1 MNNNLNLSSDTMN
14 QSMYVVKRNKEKELV
29 SFDKVQRRILK
40 LTGDLEPQ
48 LNGVNSYEV
57 AQSLIVKIYDGIE
70 TWRLDELAATI
81 CADKES
87 IHPDYGILASR
98 FSVSNH
104 HKNTS
109 PSFSETIR
117 ELYNDGDGLIDNYL
131 YEFVNKNKSKLNS
144 VIDYKKDFEYSF
156 FGFKTLE
163 RAYLM
168 KLNGK
173 IIERPQ
179 HMIFRVACSIHRD
192 DIKEAIKC
200 YKLMS
205 EGYFTHATPTLF
217 NMGTKREQ
225 ASSCFLLAMDDDS
238 IKGIYKTITDC
249 ALISKWAGGI
259 GLSVHNVRAKNS
271 IIKGTNGMTDGLIPM
286 LKVFNE
292 TARYVNQGGKRKGSF
307 AIYLEPWHADIEDF
321 LMLRRNTGAESERAR
336 DLFYAIW
343 IPDLF
348 MKRVENDQM
357 WSLMSPDESPNLHDC
372 YGEEFESLYE
382 KYEKEG
388 KYREQVPARKLWNI
402 IIDSQIETGTP
413 YIGFKDAINRKSNQ
427 KNLGTIRSSNLCIE
441 IVEYTS
447 KDEIAVCNLG
457 SIALPKFV
465 EYTPIITQEH
475 ITIYSKND
483 CKFCKLAK
491 KILDRQNLNYK
502 EINLDDSEESAKIMD
517 NLNKERI
524 RELELQSKE
533 CQDESCDVGI
543 NAFKIKSVPQI
554 YFGSERIGGYKE
566 LKKLTAPQF
575 NFKKLEEITKMLT
588 KNLNKVIDWNFYPVP
603 ETENSNRRH
612 RPIGVGVQGL
622 ADVFAMMRMPFD
634 SQEARE
640 LNKKIFAHMYIAS
653 LECSMDISRKRKK
666 HIQEYRK
673 LLKDESNLTSVD
685 TDRLKELKKAHFII
699 SEELKLPSQYAGSYS
714 SFIGSP
720 SHKGIL
726 QYDLWDVEPI
736 QELKLRFEKLKDDIK
751 KHGLRNSLCIA
762 LMPTAS
768 TSQILGNNECIEPYT
783 SNYYK
788 RRTLAG
794 EFKIINKYL
803 VKDLIELGI
812 WSPDIK
818 DKIILNDGS
827 IQGISEIPKEVQDLY
842 KTVWEISQK
851 CLIDM
856 SSDRGAY
863 VCQTQSLN
871 LFMNQPKHNSISS
884 MHFYSWKK
892 GSKTGIYYLRT
903 LSSAKAQ
910 KVTISMKQINESS
923 NTNIDNTDECL
934 TCSA

>member
-1 MNNNLNLSSDTMN
+1 MNNNLNFSSSTMD
-14 QSMYVVKRNKEKELV
+14 QSMYVIKRNNDKEVV

-40 LTGDLEPQ
+40 LTRDLEPQ

-98 FSVSNH
+98 FAVSNH

-117 ELYNDGDGLIDNYL
+117 ELYNDGDGPIDSYL

-144 VIDYKKDFEYSF
+144 VIDYKKDFEYSY

-168 KLNGK
+168 KLKGK

-225 ASSCFLLAMDDDS
+225 ASSCFLLTMNEDS

-259 GLSVHNVRAKNS
+259 GLSVHNIRAKNS

-307 AIYLEPWHADIEDF
+307 AIYLEPWHADIQDF

-348 MKRVENDQM
+348 MKRVETDQM

-372 YGEEFESLYE
+372 YGEEFEALYE

-388 KYREQVPARKLWNI
+388 KYREQISARKLWNI

-413 YIGFKDAINRKSNQ
+413 YIGFKDAVNRKSNQ
-427 KNLGTIRSSNLCIE
+427 QNLGTIRSSNLCIE

-465 EYTPIITQEH
+465 EFTNITTQEP
-475 ITIYSKND
+475 ITIYSKSN

-491 KILDRQNLNYK
+491 SILDQQKLKYK
-502 EINLDDSEESAKIMD
+502 EINLDDPEESKNIID
-517 NLNKERI
+517 KLNKERTK
-524 RELELQSKE
+524 ELELQSNE
-533 CQDESCDVGI
+533 CQGDSCDAGV

-554 YFGSERIGGYKE
+554 YFGTKRIGGYPE
-566 LKKLTAPQF
+566 LKKMIAPYF
-575 NFKKLEEITKMLT
+575 NFKKLEEITKMIT

-622 ADVFAMMRMPFD
+622 ADVFAIMRMPFD
-634 SQEARE
+634 SPEARL
-640 LNKKIFAHMYIAS
+640 LNKQIFSHMYLAS

-666 HIQEYRK
+666 YIQEYRK
-673 LLKDESNLTSVD
+673 FLKDESNLSPQD
-685 TDRLKELKKAHFII
+685 TIRMKELQKNYFII
-699 SEELKLPSQYAGSYS
+699 EEELKLPSQYAGAYS

-720 SHKGIL
+720 AHKGQL
-726 QYDLWDVEPI
+726 QYDLWNTEPI
-736 QELKLRFEKLKDDIK
+736 QELNIRFEKLKDDIK

-803 VKDLIELGI
+803 VKDLIDLGI

-818 DKIILNDGS
+818 DKIILREGS
-827 IQGISEIPKEVQDLY
+827 IQGIDEIPKEIQDLY

-851 CLIDM
+851 GLIDM

-871 LFMNQPKHNSISS
+871 LFMSQPKHKSISS

-892 GSKTGIYYLRT
+892 GLKTGIYYLRT

-910 KVTISMKQINESS
+910 KVTISMNQINNSNSS
-923 NTNIDNTDECL
+923 KNEPEECL
-934 TCSA
+934 SCSA